1 MNADE
6 LLVSVKRATALP
18 ASQIRLSDA
27 DLLALADEEIQTKFL
42 PMLTEL
48 RNEYLVVSES
58 FALTAGQTDFPIP
71 YRAIGRT
78 LRDVTLE
85 RPGLQP
91 DTLPYV
97 QPEDARQGNTVG
109 FFLRG
114 DKVVLTQAQTSGT
127 LVLYYEIRPS
137 RLVLTSECA
146 RVASFSMV
154 SAVVQSV
161 PSTIVTGTFVDCL
174 EAKSGHTLLGKDIA
188 VSNVSGTTLIL
199 AVPSALAVGDYIA
212 PAETSPVIMLP
223 QEMHQVLAQ
232 SVAVRVLEAI
242 GDFEALASHQA
253 RLMEKMTAVRSL
265 LTPRVRGAAHVV
277 INQNTFFNR
286 NSSRSRNF

>member
-1 MNADE
+1 MNSDE

-18 ASQIRLSDA
+18 ASQIRLSDT
-27 DLLALADEEIQTKFL
+27 DLLALADEEIQTRLL

-48 RNEYLVVSES
+48 RNEYLVVVES
-58 FALTAGQTDFPIP
+58 FALTAGQTEYAIP

-78 LRDVTLE
+78 LRDVTIE
-85 RPGLQP
+85 RSGSS

-97 QPEDARQGNTVG
+97 QPEDARQSSTLG
-109 FFLRG
+109 FYLRG
-114 DKVVLTQAQTSGT
+114 DKVILTSAQSSGT
-127 LVLYYEIRPS
+127 LSLQYELRPS
-137 RLVLTSECA
+137 RLVLVSECA
-146 RVASFSMV
+146 RVASFSAV
-154 SAVVQSV
+154 SAVVVSV
-161 PSTIVTGTFVDCL
+161 PSTIVTGTLADCL

-188 VSNVSGTTLIL
+188 VTNVAGTTLTL
-199 AVPSALAVGDYIA
+199 AVPTTLSVGDYIA

-223 QEMHQVLAQ
+223 QEMHQLLAQ
-232 SVAVRVLEAI
+232 AVAVRTLEAI

-265 LTPRVRGAAHVV
+265 LTPRVRGAAHVI

-286 NSSRSRNF
+286 NSSRSRNL